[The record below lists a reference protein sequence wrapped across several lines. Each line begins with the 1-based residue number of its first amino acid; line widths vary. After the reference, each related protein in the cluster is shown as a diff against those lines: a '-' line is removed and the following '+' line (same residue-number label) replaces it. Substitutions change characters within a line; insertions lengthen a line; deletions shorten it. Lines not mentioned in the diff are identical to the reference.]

1 MNTSRVKRGMREEM
15 EKEEGGA
22 RRMGEGGGGRAELE

>member
-1 MNTSRVKRGMREEM
+1 MNIRGRRMNAEEKRREEM

-22 RRMGEGGGGRAELE
+22 FL